1 MALGGKREL
10 FIQSF
15 TEASVESGPTDRKLD
30 QCPVILLDFY

>member
-15 TEASVESGPTDRKLD
+15 TEASVESGPTGRKPD
-30 QCPVILLDFY
+30 QCPVILLNFY